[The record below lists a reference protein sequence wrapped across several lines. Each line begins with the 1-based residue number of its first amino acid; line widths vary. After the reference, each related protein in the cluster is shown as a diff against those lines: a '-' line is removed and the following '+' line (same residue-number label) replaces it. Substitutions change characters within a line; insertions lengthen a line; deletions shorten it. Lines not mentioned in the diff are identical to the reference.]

1 MNLCTV
7 CGTLTYTPISTNRG
21 NGKDLTNF
29 TITVSCQAVVVLLC
43 ELGVDQLR
51 NLDCEGGRVVVELND
66 ACGAVARPAVEHK
79 AKQEVEEG
87 VSKRKVRRLSYI
99 AGDCRELGSTTK
111 PPSPAD
117 RIKQL
122 YVGAGSSI
130 PQDLR

>member
-1 MNLCTV
+1 MMSSKSAHHIKICRHTKV
-7 CGTLTYTPISTNRG
+7 AHRRQRCPS
-21 NGKDLTNF
+21 
-29 TITVSCQAVVVLLC
+29 QHAVV
-43 ELGVDQLR
+43 GA
-51 NLDCEGGRVVVELND
+51 VVEH
-66 ACGAVARPAVEHK
+66 E
-79 AKQEVEEG
+79 AKQEVEEN